1 MERVKDI
8 QAVAHIWANRNGESA
23 KASNLFFEGDDIY
36 SYGRHFLIAKHVYN
50 ETGGHAV
57 LFTRRT
63 YSKSTTAHLDI
74 VRRASNHLD
83 LLYVPDPELP
93 KDELFEKW
101 YSQIKGIA
109 GSLNNARKPEKYIL
123 EIGQVF
129 DEAKRYA
136 DFFGYEI
143 PEVLVRAS
151 EIENIGQYHEVL
163 QKENEF
169 RKAHAKKEQAEAMRI
184 QKIQLKRW
192 RKFTTGYLTTADG
205 FDYLRFNKLTERIET
220 TQRIEIPL
228 TVGRQFYSVVLDSIS
243 KGGCTDC
250 KLRLMDRYEVLAIN
264 SKFIKVG
271 CHKISLKEIKLFA
284 KRQGWQ

>member
-8 QAVAHIWANRNGESA
+8 YAVAHLWANRIGGSA

-36 SYGRHFLIAKHVYN
+36 SYGRHFLIAKHVHN
-50 ETGGHAV
+50 EQGEHAV

-63 YSKSTTAHLDI
+63 YSILTTKHLNI
-74 VRRASNHLD
+74 VRQASRHLD
-83 LLYVPDPELP
+83 LLFVPDPDLP
-93 KDELFEKW
+93 KEELFEKW
-101 YSQIKGIA
+101 YRQIKEIA
-109 GSLNNARKPEKYIL
+109 PALNNARKPEKYIL
-123 EIGQVF
+123 EIQQVF

-136 DFFGYEI
+136 NFFGYEI

-163 QKENEF
+163 QKENEL
-169 RKAHAKKEQAEAMRI
+169 RKAQAQKEQAEALRI

-192 RKFTTGYLTTADG
+192 RKFATSYLTTADG
-205 FDYLRFNKLTERIET
+205 FDYLRFNKITERIET
-220 TQRIEIPL
+220 TQRVEIPL
-228 TVGRQFYSVVLDSIS
+228 AVGRQFYSIVLDTIA

-250 KLRLMDRYEVLAIN
+250 KLRLMDRYKVLAIN
-264 SKFIKVG
+264 KNFIKVG

-284 KRQGWQ
+284 KQQGW